1 MINMKRWKGVYRYG
15 FGYTRCPYCG
25 DEILWYNPAS
35 NKFQS
40 DLENN
45 QRERCPKCGERVY
58 AREGL
63 IINQPLK
70 MDDCRFS

>member
-1 MINMKRWKGVYRYG
+1 MINTKRWEDVYRYG

-25 DEILWYNPAS
+25 DETSWYNPAS
-35 NKFQS
+35 NRFQS

-45 QRERCPKCGERVY
+45 QRECCPKCGERVY

-63 IINQPLK
+63 IINQPL
-70 MDDCRFS
+70 